1 MGWLHYIFQK
11 TLYNCVYGPSHTQ
24 NKLNVYFQNV
34 QGLVPFGEL
43 SNEHPMLDTTKCLEI
58 VTYLRESNTDIAILN
73 ETWLKNTIS
82 DSELLSTDHYKIFR
96 ADRSPKTHPPDLS
109 NPNRFRKYGGGV
121 LIAVRT
127 DLQLTSKQIRLDQG
141 AEILAVEFTTPTGI
155 KFIICTCYRVGTLGM
170 ENHKKVIGSLNI
182 LIKRKKLNK
191 IFFLGD
197 LNLGNVIWPAA
208 IGSTPIEQS
217 FVDSFIDLGL
227 LQCIKEPTHS
237 KGKILDVLLTNSIAN
252 IKNLIVGDK
261 DFVCRSD
268 HSHISF
274 NINFKIDKK
283 KPVKRLCYN
292 FKNVSWGSL
301 NRDLTNVNWDS
312 LLSCTEPEI
321 GWRLFKNQLFSI
333 TDRYVK
339 KSYVKSDN
347 QDPWFD
353 SECYAAWR
361 TKIRKHK
368 NRNKSDADSL
378 KFSLARKKLKNL
390 VAQKM
395 CDTLNED
402 DDSAL
407 ITKKFWSYVKS
418 KSASQRIP
426 EFVCHQGVVRNSP
439 EDQANLFNQFFF
451 EQFSEES
458 TYDIDIDFSN
468 DADFDIEFHHDKV
481 RRLLENINANKAHG
495 PDGIHGKLLKNCAAG
510 LAYPL
515 SLIYKSCYNSGSLP
529 QEWKLGHV
537 VPIFKKG
544 DRHEVSNYRP
554 ISLTCLVAKILERI
568 VKEELLMRTYS
579 YLDARQH
586 GFLENK
592 SCATN
597 LVGLC
602 DSVSLSLHENIRTDV
617 IYFDFAKAFDSVN
630 HDMILCKLKSKY
642 NVDGTLLKFLVDYLR
657 GRQQCVLVG
666 GKLSSTLGVRSGV
679 PQGSILGPLL
689 FVLFIND
696 ISEGISPGTEISLYA
711 DDTKIW
717 RKIVTGEDIARLQKD
732 IAYLHDWSLRN
743 KMKFHPDKCK
753 VLSVTGKLSL
763 PLLSVLPFYDF
774 VYSLNGV
781 SIDYI
786 ESEKDLGVM
795 VTSTFNWTEQCNKVL
810 SKANQK
816 VGMCRRNCS
825 FLADENRRR
834 VLYLTLIRS
843 QFEHCSVIWRPVTKT
858 QLSKFE
864 NLQKRVIK
872 WILQEEFLSYSH
884 TTYIHKCRQLKIM
897 PLEDRFDFLD
907 LIFFFKIVKG
917 LIKVELPSYLLFYD
931 GDSRLRNSHLDS
943 LSLVSSIIPRGEN
956 HIFAK
961 SFFYRTH
968 CKWNHI
974 PFEIRQL
981 SSTSEFKTKLSNHLW
996 QEILSRAADPDT

>member
-1 MGWLHYIFQK
+1 MNLQSILDYIPSASTDELRNILNAVQNELPKRQGNVNKYVEYIEDFCSDSQLLDMVWEECQSMELPTKRSKTGSMWLSSGKAPYVYTDTNPVHKATDIASFPCINRLLSLVNLSTEVTGPLDSCLVLKYTSKSSSLSIHDDGEDFIDQEK
-11 TLYNCVYGPSHTQ
+11 SICSFSLGCERTLEFFDKASKSKSKCTMSYRMKNNSMVVMRPGAQQ
-24 NKLNVYFQNV
+24 NLKHAMRAERSSNIDDDQIRYSLSFRAVSKPKQGSAPNNNTSQCQNDVIEPPTEHVTLVAGDSYAARLDAVRLGKKKCKVVNVAQGGAKMDKNV

-481 RRLLENINANKAHG
+481 RRLLENIN
-495 PDGIHGKLLKNCAAG
+495 
-510 LAYPL
+510 
-515 SLIYKSCYNSGSLP
+515 GSM
-529 QEWKLGHV
+529 QIKHM
-537 VPIFKKG
+537 
-544 DRHEVSNYRP
+544 DRMEYMENY
-554 ISLTCLVAKILERI
+554 
-568 VKEELLMRTYS
+568 
-579 YLDARQH
+579 
-586 GFLENK
+586 
-592 SCATN
+592 
-597 LVGLC
+597 
-602 DSVSLSLHENIRTDV
+602 
-617 IYFDFAKAFDSVN
+617 
-630 HDMILCKLKSKY
+630 
-642 NVDGTLLKFLVDYLR
+642 
-657 GRQQCVLVG
+657 
-666 GKLSSTLGVRSGV
+666 
-679 PQGSILGPLL
+679 
-689 FVLFIND
+689 
-696 ISEGISPGTEISLYA
+696 
-711 DDTKIW
+711 
-717 RKIVTGEDIARLQKD
+717 
-732 IAYLHDWSLRN
+732 
-743 KMKFHPDKCK
+743 
-753 VLSVTGKLSL
+753 
-763 PLLSVLPFYDF
+763 
-774 VYSLNGV
+774 
-781 SIDYI
+781 
-786 ESEKDLGVM
+786 
-795 VTSTFNWTEQCNKVL
+795 
-810 SKANQK
+810 
-816 VGMCRRNCS
+816 
-825 FLADENRRR
+825 
-834 VLYLTLIRS
+834 
-843 QFEHCSVIWRPVTKT
+843 
-858 QLSKFE
+858 
-864 NLQKRVIK
+864 
-872 WILQEEFLSYSH
+872 
-884 TTYIHKCRQLKIM
+884 
-897 PLEDRFDFLD
+897 
-907 LIFFFKIVKG
+907 
-917 LIKVELPSYLLFYD
+917 
-931 GDSRLRNSHLDS
+931 
-943 LSLVSSIIPRGEN
+943 
-956 HIFAK
+956 
-961 SFFYRTH
+961 
-968 CKWNHI
+968 
-974 PFEIRQL
+974 
-981 SSTSEFKTKLSNHLW
+981 
-996 QEILSRAADPDT
+996 